1 METFYTAKRS
11 EWRRWLSRNHR
22 SAPEIWLVYYRKASG
37 KPRIS
42 YNAAVEEALCY
53 GWIDSIVRKI
63 DDESFAQRFS
73 PRTSRSALSQ
83 MNRERIDKLIAQKKM
98 TKAGLEVI
106 AHVYDPAEKPKRFV
120 IPADIRE
127 ALKADAKTWRNF
139 QRFPASYRRIRVAW
153 VDGARSRPQEFR
165 KRLRQLVKM
174 TAQNKRFGYVKE
186 MR

>member
-11 EWRRWLSRNHR
+11 EWRRWLSRNHQT
-22 SAPEIWLVYYRKASG
+22 SKEIWLVYYRKDSG

-42 YNAAVEEALCY
+42 YNDAVEEALCY
-53 GWIDSIVRKI
+53 GWIDSILRKV
-63 DDESFAQRFS
+63 DAESFAQRFS
-73 PRTSRSALSQ
+73 PRRPKSALSQ

-98 TKAGLEVI
+98 TKAGLEAI
-106 AHVYDPAEKPKRFV
+106 AHVYDPTRKPKRFV
-120 IPADIRE
+120 IPPDIRE
-127 ALKADAKTWRNF
+127 ALKADAATWRNF

-153 VDGARSRPQEFR
+153 VDGARSRPDEFA